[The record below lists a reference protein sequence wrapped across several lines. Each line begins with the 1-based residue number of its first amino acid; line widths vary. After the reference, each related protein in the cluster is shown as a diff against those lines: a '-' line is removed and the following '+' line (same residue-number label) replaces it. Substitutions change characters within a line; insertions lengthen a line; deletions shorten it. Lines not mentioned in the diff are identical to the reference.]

1 MKIDYLTP
9 EHEILKELGRRLAR
23 TRKQQRMSQTLL
35 AQEAGLGVA
44 TLRRIEAGQDS
55 QMESWLK
62 LLKAL
67 QLASAVDAILPEN
80 VNSPMAEVRA
90 KPRKK
95 HKAAVQA
102 VAQGPPW
109 GDEQT

>member
-1 MKIDYLTP
+1 MKFSKSWVGDW
-9 EHEILKELGRRLAR
+9 LALENNSGC
-23 TRKQQRMSQTLL
+23 RKPCWPRKL
-35 AQEAGLGVA
+35 AWGVA